1 MHQHFYRRQYRKMR
15 KVLVLFTF
23 LLFSIGSW
31 AQKNQHMSNEGSSGD
46 VFIGYSLMN
55 GDTLS
60 HGSGWEAAL
69 TGNLRDWFGLKADL
83 GGNYKSIGGVE
94 AREYNIL
101 FGPQVSHRADKFNF
115 FVHGLL
121 GVAHLSVDGGPS
133 DTGAA
138 WTLGGGVDYDLNSS
152 FAIRPI
158 QLDYHGAHT
167 FSTNQKDAR
176 YSVGLVYRFK

>member
-1 MHQHFYRRQYRKMR
+1 MHKI
-15 KVLVLFTF
+15 LVLFTF
-23 LLFSIGSW
+23 LFFSISGWS
-31 AQKNQHMSNEGSSGD
+31 QTTHNMSHEGSSGD
-46 VFIGYSLMN
+46 VFIGYSLLN

-83 GGNYKSIGGVE
+83 GGNYKSVGGLS
-94 AREYNIL
+94 AREYNII
-101 FGPQVSHRADKFNF
+101 FGPQISHRVNKFNI

-121 GVAHLSVDGGPS
+121 GVAHFSTDGGPS

-138 WTLGGGVDYDLNSS
+138 WALGGGVDYDLNSN
-152 FAIRPI
+152 FAFRPI
-158 QLDYHGAHT
+158 QLDYHGAHV
-167 FSTNQKDAR
+167 FSTTQKDAR

>member
-1 MHQHFYRRQYRKMR
+1 MHKI
-15 KVLVLFTF
+15 LVLFTF
-23 LLFSIGSW
+23 LFFSISGWS
-31 AQKNQHMSNEGSSGD
+31 QTTRNMSHEGSSGD
-46 VFIGYSLMN
+46 VFIGYSLLN

-83 GGNYKSIGGVE
+83 GGNYKSVGGLS
-94 AREYNIL
+94 AREYNII
-101 FGPQVSHRADKFNF
+101 FGPQISHRVNKFNI

-121 GVAHLSVDGGPS
+121 GVAHFSTDGGPS

-138 WTLGGGVDYDLNSS
+138 WTLGGGVDYDLNSN
-152 FAIRPI
+152 FAFRPI
-158 QLDYHGAHT
+158 QLDYHGAHV
-167 FSTNQKDAR
+167 FSTTQKDAR

>member
-1 MHQHFYRRQYRKMR
+1 MR
-15 KVLVLFTF
+15 KIIVLFTF

-31 AQKNQHMSNEGSSGD
+31 AQKTRDMSHEGSSGD
-46 VFIGYSLMN
+46 VFIGYSLLN

-69 TGNLRDWFGLKADL
+69 TGNLNDWFGLKADL
-83 GGNYKSIGGVE
+83 GGNYKSFGGGS

-101 FGPQVSHRADKFNF
+101 FGPQLSHPVDKFNV

-121 GVAHLSVDGGPS
+121 GVSRLGFDHGPS
-133 DTGAA
+133 STGAG
-138 WTLGGGVDYDLNSS
+138 WVIGGGADYNLNSN
-152 FAIRPI
+152 FAIRPV
-158 QLDYHGAHT
+158 QLDYHGAHV
-167 FSTNQKDAR
+167 FGTNQKDAR

>member
-1 MHQHFYRRQYRKMR
+1 MR
-15 KVLVLFTF
+15 KSLFVFMF

-31 AQKNQHMSNEGSSGD
+31 AQRTRDMSHEGSSGD
-46 VFIGYSLMN
+46 IFLGYSLLN

-69 TGNLRDWFGLKADL
+69 TGNLNDWFGLKADL
-83 GGNYKSIGGVE
+83 GGNYKSVPGNSV
-94 AREYNIL
+94 REYNVL
-101 FGPQVSHRADKFNF
+101 FGPQLMHRADKLHF
-115 FVHGLL
+115 FVHGLV
-121 GVAHLSVDGGPS
+121 GVAHFSADVGPS

-152 FAIRPI
+152 FAFRPV
-158 QLDYHGAHT
+158 QLDYHGAHV
-167 FSTNQKDAR
+167 FSATQKDAR

>member
-1 MHQHFYRRQYRKMR
+1 MHKI
-15 KVLVLFTF
+15 LVIFTF
-23 LLFSIGSW
+23 LFFSIGSW
-31 AQKNQHMSNEGSSGD
+31 AQKTRDMSHEGSSGD
-46 VFIGYSLMN
+46 VFIGYSLLN

-83 GGNYKSIGGVE
+83 GGNYKSIGGLS

-101 FGPQVSHRADKFNF
+101 FGPQLSHRTNKLNF

-121 GVAHLSVDGGPS
+121 GVAHFSSDPGPS

-138 WTLGGGVDYDLNSS
+138 WTLGGGVDYDLNSN

-158 QLDYHGAHT
+158 QLDYHGAHV